1 MDNVLKG
8 ANPTDLP
15 IQQPTKFD
23 LVVNRKTAKVLGL
36 TMPQSLLTRADELIR

>member
-23 LVVNRKTAKVLGL
+23 LVVNLKTAKVLGL

>member
-1 MDNVLKG
+1 VDNVLKG

>member
-1 MDNVLKG
+1 VDNVLKG

-23 LVVNRKTAKVLGL
+23 LVVNLKTAKVLGL